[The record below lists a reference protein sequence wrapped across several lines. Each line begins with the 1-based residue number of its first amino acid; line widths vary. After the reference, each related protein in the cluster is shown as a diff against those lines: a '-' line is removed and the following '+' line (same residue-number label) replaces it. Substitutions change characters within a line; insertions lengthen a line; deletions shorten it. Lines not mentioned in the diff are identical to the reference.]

1 MSKAILADVA
11 VCTHLGKAIL
21 ADVTL
26 YMGNSLLDCW
36 VVNDV

>member
-1 MSKAILADVA
+1 MSKAILADVT
-11 VCTHLGKAIL
+11 VYTHLGKAIL